1 MKALNH
7 VYFFLNL
14 VSYNIKRLKKLEFL
28 NKKRFKIKRS
38 INNDQPYRENNED
51 SKHKSNLV
59 INLDLQSG
67 TILNSK
73 KNKQKESK
81 DKVQSILKINTNDWD
96 SEDRKKLLDAII
108 RYGNDFNNENVG
120 KIRTNSTSRH
130 SQQKFLVKLKKK
142 NIFDLNIDLGKS
154 SCRKLNEIGKTLN
167 SEFYL
172 KTIKNLKFVA
182 FERKS
187 NFLMQSQDAEI
198 LWIQNKNIQELEEN
212 IKFTKNKTIIQNDV
226 KIEEEEEAM

>member
-1 MKALNH
+1 M
-7 VYFFLNL
+7 
-14 VSYNIKRLKKLEFL
+14 
-28 NKKRFKIKRS
+28 KRS
-38 INNDQPYRENNED
+38 INNDQPYRDNEEF
-51 SKHKSNLV
+51 KHKSNLV

-96 SEDRKKLLDAII
+96 SEDRKKLFDAII
-108 RYGNDFNNENVG
+108 RYGNDFNNENVD

-130 SQQKFLVKLKKK
+130 NQQKFLVKLKKK

-154 SCRKLNEIGKTLN
+154 SCKKLNEIGKTLN

-182 FERKS
+182 FERRS
-187 NFLMQSQDAEI
+187 NFLIKSQDPEI
-198 LWIQNKNIQELEEN
+198 LWIQNKSIQELEEN
-212 IKFTKNKTIIQNDV
+212 IKFTKNKTKIQNDV
-226 KIEEEEEAM
+226 KIEEEKEAM